1 MKIMFAGGG
10 TAGHINPALAVAGYI
25 KQRHPDAQLTY
36 VGTPR
41 GMESRLVP
49 QAGIDFYTVDVA
61 GFQRKLSL
69 KNIGRNFSAAYK
81 YALSGKRAKKILTD
95 IKPDV
100 VMGTGG
106 YVSEPVLMQA
116 AKLGIK
122 CCIHE
127 QNAFAGVANKMLAP
141 KVDRVMIAMPEAEK
155 YFNCKQKPV
164 VTGNPV
170 RPSVIEMT
178 KEKAR
183 EILGID
189 SNKFVLLSFG
199 GSLGAR
205 RVNETVAD
213 VINWHWQSNQI
224 EHFHATGKLG
234 YDMFMG
240 LMNKKGIDTSAPN
253 LHISEYINNMDVLLS
268 AADLVICRSGAITIS
283 ELAIQGKPS
292 ILIPSPN
299 VAENHQYHNAM
310 TLVKADAAMILE
322 EKDLSGQTL
331 TNMVKSVI
339 EDKEKLN
346 KMSINAKK
354 CAIVDTNQ
362 RIYDVIM
369 ELYKQAK

>member
-213 VINWHWQSNQI
+213 VINWHCQSNQI

-240 LMNKKGIDTSAPN
+240 LMSKKGIDTSAPN